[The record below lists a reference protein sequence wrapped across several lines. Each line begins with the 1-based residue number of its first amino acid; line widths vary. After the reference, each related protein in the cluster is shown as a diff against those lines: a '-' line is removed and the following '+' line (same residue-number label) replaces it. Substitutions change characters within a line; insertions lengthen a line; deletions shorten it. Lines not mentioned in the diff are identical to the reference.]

1 MFNATEI
8 HMIFRWG
15 CMDLLKRV
23 HIKWTEQEGMAKNK
37 SCSGYE
43 NDRYNF
49 LGKIFVMNE
58 KGFWKKT
65 FFYTS

>member
-1 MFNATEI
+1 
-8 HMIFRWG
+8 
-15 CMDLLKRV
+15 MDLLKRV

-37 SCSGYE
+37 SRSGYE